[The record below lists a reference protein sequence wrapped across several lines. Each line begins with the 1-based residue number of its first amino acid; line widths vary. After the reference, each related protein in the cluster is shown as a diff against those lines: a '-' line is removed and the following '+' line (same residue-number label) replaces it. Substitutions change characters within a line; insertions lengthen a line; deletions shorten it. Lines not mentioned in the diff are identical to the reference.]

1 MLLPCRLLCKVL
13 CIRWCLL
20 AVPSLIWQRGISRS
34 TDTLCW
40 IYKNDSTCWRPGT
53 KKNGIEWC
61 LEFFEESSRFV
72 TFRLKNDSIEWRGKK
87 KTKKPHL
94 KWNVCVHHVFHCIR
108 INVEVKILR
117 DFLLFFSII
126 QGHRCI
132 NRFDF
137 QLQPAFKKIFRR
149 YSPFF
154 LSLDLLSPQVFD
166 LSRCFIC
173 SSNQSRCVL
182 IRLVMVYRLV
192 ELDNQWVRSIFLL
205 LHWIS

>member
-1 MLLPCRLLCKVL
+1 MV
-13 CIRWCLL
+13 W
-20 AVPSLIWQRGISRS
+20 
-34 TDTLCW
+34 
-40 IYKNDSTCWRPGT
+40 
-53 KKNGIEWC
+53 WC

-132 NRFDF
+132 NRFNF

-154 LSLDLLSPQVFD
+154 LSFLAYKNLSHLMYFFWNWHFFTNK
-166 LSRCFIC
+166 RTRF
-173 SSNQSRCVL
+173 SSFRFV
-182 IRLVMVYRLV
+182 
-192 ELDNQWVRSIFLL
+192 
-205 LHWIS
+205 